1 MQISPCNDRGF
12 SLIEVMVAILVTVV
26 AMFGLLSAVEVASV
40 QNLQNQLRDEA
51 IQVAEAEMNHWRAV
65 PYGMISSC
73 RTTPSNAACSETPA
87 RYRYAPRTV
96 SGKLRGSGN
105 PYTVSRSTIMTSDGG
120 AVDLGVRVR
129 WTFKNISTSH
139 EVHTVRGS

>member
-1 MQISPCNDRGF
+1 MQILPHNDRGF

-65 PYGMISSC
+65 PYGMISTC
-73 RTTPSNAACSETPA
+73 RTSPSHEACPA
-87 RYRYAPRTV
+87 NYRYAPRTV
-96 SGKLRGSGN
+96 AGKLRGSGN
-105 PYTVSRSTIMTSDGG
+105 PYTVIRSTIVTSDGG